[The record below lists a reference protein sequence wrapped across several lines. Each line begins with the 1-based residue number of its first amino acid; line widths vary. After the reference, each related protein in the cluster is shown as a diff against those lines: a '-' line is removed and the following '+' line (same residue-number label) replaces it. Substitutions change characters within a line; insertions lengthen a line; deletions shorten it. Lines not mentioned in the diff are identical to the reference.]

1 MLFFNGRSF
10 KTTDKPYPVKK
21 VQSLYLMYGD
31 YVFSFVYAISGEKS
45 HSFEVTRLSFMEL
58 YYKVKHQPG
67 EHISDID
74 LFRCVINIYKHV
86 TSGHNE
92 ERFDCNDSRPHQFSD
107 LNLNTR
113 IVTLLY
119 SYRLFT
125 VSQIAEIMDD
135 SVENTEDHLRKG
147 FTHLGLL
154 SRRSP

>member
-1 MLFFNGRSF
+1 
-10 KTTDKPYPVKK
+10 
-21 VQSLYLMYGD
+21 
-31 YVFSFVYAISGEKS
+31 
-45 HSFEVTRLSFMEL
+45 MEL